1 MASKDEIPELPR
13 EDSASEKLTH
23 KARKRDQMVRH
34 NQLKL
39 LIGNDFYSRESVGQT
54 NLRNRRKRT
63 G

>member
-1 MASKDEIPELPR
+1 MDSNDENPELPQK
-13 EDSASEKLTH
+13 ETH
-23 KARKRDQMVRH
+23 KNKASKRDQMVRH